1 MGEAKRRGTFEERR
15 STAEARIM
23 AKGAHGA
30 ARNMIDQ
37 TATEDYEVAERSDT
51 RSAGCL
57 AVTVCGIGIMVCV
70 LVGLLLSG
78 PCKRAPESGPES
90 LAANIAAGIYG
101 DELADCG
108 GR

>member
-23 AKGAHGA
+23 TKGAHGA
-30 ARNMIDQ
+30 ARNMVVL
-37 TATEDYEVAERSDT
+37 TNTEAYEYTERGEA
-51 RSAGCL
+51 RAAGCM

-70 LVGLLLSG
+70 LVGLLLAG